1 MARSDDPGTQ
11 STAKEAGWLTHSSE
25 VPGNMFIGA
34 EDLDLSGRYLRIRFT
49 EAYPDRWVEIG
60 ELRINKGAYV
70 STYAGGD
77 FESTVIEQQGKVP
90 ANLIDKDLLTT
101 WAPEGTEAGALTYH
115 VGSPL
120 KADGTPYVGVRVI
133 SHGEPS
139 NVTVKAVLYTDDTY
153 TKTATVELG
162 VDDEVLKEFSF
173 GLPNAAERSLAEY
186 TAVKD
191 IVFEWAE
198 GTEPELSEVYLLG
211 AMTGVSTDDLAS
223 LQAAVES
230 AKQQD
235 TSAWTTDSKTALAGA
250 IAQAEQ
256 ALAAP
261 ESLTIDQI
269 EELKAAIETA
279 LKSPVLK
286 YTGTELSELVSGAL
300 TDGSKYTADSWKAYQ
315 DALAAAKAGIEK
327 GDSLSQAEG
336 DQLVANLKA
345 ALEGLKLAGDGNGN
359 GDGNGDGDH
368 NGNGD
373 NNGDGNGDHNGNG
386 DDGNNGN
393 GSNNGGSQ
401 GGSKPNGGSGSQ
413 GSGKPNGGLP
423 PNRRPVTLIAAA
435 TLIAGGAATAAG
447 AALASR
453 KRK

>member
-1 MARSDDPGTQ
+1 M
-11 STAKEAGWLTHSSE
+11 
-25 VPGNMFIGA
+25 
-34 EDLDLSGRYLRIRFT
+34 
-49 EAYPDRWVEIG
+49 
-60 ELRINKGAYV
+60 
-70 STYAGGD
+70 
-77 FESTVIEQQGKVP
+77 IEQQGKVP

-139 NVTVKAVLYTDDTY
+139 NVTVKAVLYTDDSY

-223 LQAAVES
+223 LQAAVDS

-327 GDSLSQAEG
+327 GDNLSQAEG
-336 DQLVANLKA
+336 DQLVADLKA
-345 ALEGLKLAGDGNGN
+345 ALKGLKLAGDGNGN
-359 GDGNGDGDH
+359 GDGGGNGDGDH

-386 DDGNNGN
+386 GGNNGNNGN
-393 GSNNGGSQ
+393 GGNNGGGQ

-423 PNRRPVTLIAAA
+423 QTGDPSTLIAAA